1 MLTRLKKMLTTTSES
16 ENCTFPPIA
25 ASGAQEFRR
34 QASPERWR
42 EFDDILSHAIPH
54 FRQIAMCRLGNRED
68 AEDAV
73 QDAMLSAF
81 RHIAQFDG
89 RAKMSTWLTA
99 IVLNAVR
106 MQIRARPRARM
117 MSLDSTTAEGKPT
130 ISELLLVDTRP
141 NPEKTLE
148 QSELRKILT
157 RLTGGLPLPQKAAV
171 RLRHQHDF
179 SIREAA
185 KTLKVPEGTLKAQLA
200 RGRAKLAEQFQHVI
214 GKPKSRTSGFAS
226 RAKRRASSSA
236 YRRDR
241 TQLAE
246 LRIAVLAQQEG
257 GEGWA
262 QI

>member
-1 MLTRLKKMLTTTSES
+1 MLTMTSES
-16 ENCTFPPIA
+16 ENSTFLPVV
-25 ASGAQEFRR
+25 ASGAQEFRKG
-34 QASPERWR
+34 ASQERWC

-54 FRQIAMCRLGNRED
+54 FRQIAMRRLGNPED

-81 RHIAQFDG
+81 RHMAQFDG

-106 MQIRARPRARM
+106 IQIRARPRARM
-117 MSLDSTTAEGKPT
+117 MSLDSTTSEGKPA
-130 ISELLLVDTRP
+130 ISELLVDPRP

-148 QSELRKILT
+148 QSELRRILT
-157 RLTGGLPLPQKAAV
+157 RLTGSLPSSQRAAM

-179 SIREAA
+179 SIKEAA
-185 KTLKVPEGTLKAQLA
+185 KALKVPEGTLKAQLA
-200 RGRAKLAEQFQHVI
+200 RGRAKLAEQFHRVI
-214 GKPKSRTSGFAS
+214 GKPKSRTSGFAW
-226 RAKRRASSSA
+226 RANRRASSSA
-236 YRRDR
+236 HQRDR
-241 TQLAE
+241 TQLAR
-246 LRIAVLAQQEG
+246 LRMAVFAQQGG